1 MTMLRLSEVK
11 HTRLGGKRNYSA
23 ADLLLNYGFYL
34 GILCLMAFFA
44 TQTSSFLKIN
54 NLLSITTQAGY
65 LIVVSFGVMMT
76 ILTGGIDLSVG
87 AVLAFSCIIGATV
100 MQITQNIVLGILV
113 ILLVATFCGFLNG
126 LVVAVL
132 KFPPFIATMAMM
144 SVTRGLSLFITK
156 GESVSGLPSGY
167 RKIGWNT
174 VGPIPVTLIIA
185 LVVFLLMWFLLK
197 RTAYGR
203 KIYAVGGNARAANI
217 VGIHVA
223 ATIITAYAISGFMAG
238 LGGVLLSSRLSAARS
253 IMADDLQMDAIAAVV
268 IGGTSL
274 DGGRGSIVGTLVG
287 ACLIA
292 IIRNGLNLMQ
302 LDYYYQL
309 VTTGA
314 IIIIAVAIDCIKK
327 MRNN

>member
-1 MTMLRLSEVK
+1 M
-11 HTRLGGKRNYSA
+11 
-23 ADLLLNYGFYL
+23 
-34 GILCLMAFFA
+34 
-44 TQTSSFLKIN
+44 
-54 NLLSITTQAGY
+54 
-65 LIVVSFGVMMT
+65 
-76 ILTGGIDLSVG
+76 
-87 AVLAFSCIIGATV
+87 
-100 MQITQNIVLGILV
+100 
-113 ILLVATFCGFLNG
+113 
-126 LVVAVL
+126 
-132 KFPPFIATMAMM
+132 
-144 SVTRGLSLFITK
+144 
-156 GESVSGLPSGY
+156 
-167 RKIGWNT
+167 
-174 VGPIPVTLIIA
+174 GPIPVTLIIA